1 MPCWWC
7 CGRRMIAR
15 QARDLPDGY
24 GDPKER
30 FARGEIDMAELF
42 KRNAGLSMR
51 RSLAAEFAAARR
63 PAGTGNTQ
71 REAIAPRE

>member
-42 KRNAGLSMR
+42 KEKR
-51 RSLAAEFAAARR
+51 RII
-63 PAGTGNTQ
+63 N
-71 REAIAPRE
+71 EAKLGR